1 VPAVGQIRVL
11 QHMDLQRDADRLGLI
26 VDVDERLAVAN
37 VLMLSPLVEYQTS
50 VDYALDQA
58 STGARMPLIAESD
71 LRGAVW
77 FAQLGPSL
85 GHVSPEVAAALDAV
99 GCGASPDETG
109 LGQADFGLPSRDE
122 RDTRWGWKLAELDAL
137 NVLTSECDEWI
148 LDGGACPGIVD
159 PDVFDSLSR
168 SGGDITESTLLLL
181 DLVSHHDAW
190 VTEDSSEQLLQLLAD
205 ASPDMQAAMGSLVER
220 NLARGADAPEVPSD
234 DVHWVNPALSRENSR
249 WRMARDLALR
259 AGQSN
264 RCVVVLTSH
273 ESWKTTPTRG
283 SHPVLR
289 VGASNSIQVNPV
301 YIDQSAEEV
310 AA

>member
-1 VPAVGQIRVL
+1 
-11 QHMDLQRDADRLGLI
+11 M
-26 VDVDERLAVAN
+26 
-37 VLMLSPLVEYQTS
+37 
-50 VDYALDQA
+50 
-58 STGARMPLIAESD
+58 
-71 LRGAVW
+71 
-77 FAQLGPSL
+77 
-85 GHVSPEVAAALDAV
+85 
-99 GCGASPDETG
+99 
-109 LGQADFGLPSRDE
+109 
-122 RDTRWGWKLAELDAL
+122 
-137 NVLTSECDEWI
+137 
-148 LDGGACPGIVD
+148 D